1 MIVRP
6 PCGAAS
12 HTLGVTGSTAGKN
25 RAVRGV
31 GMRDRAL
38 VIDRGPGGD
47 PGRPLRVT
55 VRLLGRVELAVHGRL
70 LRLAGRQAQA
80 LVALLVL
87 VRRVR
92 ARDAIA
98 TDLWPDALG
107 ATGSLR
113 QALWLL
119 RSSLAAAGLDP
130 DDVIESDADALGLR
144 PDLELDID
152 VDRFDQAVGGP
163 TPDPALAVELYQ
175 GELAECLGHECFAR
189 ERERLADAY
198 EDALVLVAE
207 RRLAERDLA
216 GARGAALRLL
226 ARDPLREEAHRV
238 LLRVYGSDGTRAQV
252 LRQFRRLSDLLRREL
267 DVEPLPET
275 IAAFQQAMRHA
286 ETRSAEA
293 VVHLRLAETAFVAVG
308 PGRAAEPATAA
319 AG

>member
-1 MIVRP
+1 MVDRRP
-6 PCGAAS
+6 GWGP
-12 HTLGVTGSTAGKN
+12 V
-25 RAVRGV
+25 
-31 GMRDRAL
+31 RAL
-38 VIDRGPGGD
+38 
-47 PGRPLRVT
+47 RVS
-55 VRLLGRVELAVHGRL
+55 VRLLGRVELEINGRR

-119 RSSLAAAGLDP
+119 RSSLTAAGLDP
-130 DDVIESDADALGLR
+130 DQLLESDADALGLR
-144 PDLELDID
+144 PDVDLDVD
-152 VDRFDQAVGGP
+152 VDRFDDAVGGP
-163 TPDPALAVELYQ
+163 APDPGLAIELYQ
-175 GELAECLGHECFAR
+175 GELVECLGHECFAR

-207 RRLAERDLA
+207 RRLAEHDMP
-216 GARGAALRLL
+216 GAREAALRLL

-275 IAAFQQAMRHA
+275 VAAFQHAMHHA
-286 ETRSAEA
+286 EARSAEA

-308 PGRAAEPATAA
+308 PGRATEPASVA

>member
-1 MIVRP
+1 
-6 PCGAAS
+6 
-12 HTLGVTGSTAGKN
+12 
-25 RAVRGV
+25 
-31 GMRDRAL
+31 MRDRAL
-38 VIDRGPGGD
+38 VVDRRSGGEPD
-47 PGRPLRVT
+47 RPLRVCI
-55 VRLLGRVELAVHGRL
+55 RLLGRVEVEVDGRL
-70 LRLAGRQAQA
+70 VRLAGRQAQA

-119 RSSLAAAGLDP
+119 RSSLTAAGLDP
-130 DDVIESDADALGLR
+130 EQLLESDADALGLR
-144 PDLELDID
+144 SDLELDVD
-152 VDRFDQAVGGP
+152 VDRFDDAIGGA
-163 TPDPALAVELYQ
+163 TPDPALAVHLYQ

-207 RRLAERDLA
+207 RRLAEHDLA
-216 GARGAALRLL
+216 GAREAALRLL

-238 LLRVYGSDGTRAQV
+238 LLRVYGSDGTRAQI

-267 DVEPLPET
+267 DVDPLPET
-275 IAAFQQAMRHA
+275 VAAFQHAMHHA
-286 ETRSAEA
+286 EARSAEA
-293 VVHLRLAETAFVAVG
+293 VVHLRLAERAFVAVG
-308 PGRAAEPATAA
+308 PGRATESASVA

>member
-1 MIVRP
+1 
-6 PCGAAS
+6 
-12 HTLGVTGSTAGKN
+12 
-25 RAVRGV
+25 
-31 GMRDRAL
+31 MRDRAL
-38 VIDRGPGGD
+38 VIDRRPGG
-47 PGRPLRVT
+47 RPDRVLRVR
-55 VRLLGRVELAVHGRL
+55 VRLLGRVELEINGRV

-119 RSSLAAAGLDP
+119 RSSLTAAGLDP
-130 DDVIESDADALGLR
+130 EHLLESDADALGLR
-144 PDLELDID
+144 PDVELEVD
-152 VDRFDQAVGGP
+152 VDRFDDAVSGP
-163 TPDPALAVELYQ
+163 ASDPALAVELYQ

-189 ERERLADAY
+189 ERERLSDAY

-207 RRLAERDLA
+207 RRLAEHDMA
-216 GARGAALRLL
+216 GAREAALRLL

-275 IAAFQQAMRHA
+275 VAAFQHAMHHA
-286 ETRSAEA
+286 EARSAEA

-308 PGRAAEPATAA
+308 PGRATEPASVA